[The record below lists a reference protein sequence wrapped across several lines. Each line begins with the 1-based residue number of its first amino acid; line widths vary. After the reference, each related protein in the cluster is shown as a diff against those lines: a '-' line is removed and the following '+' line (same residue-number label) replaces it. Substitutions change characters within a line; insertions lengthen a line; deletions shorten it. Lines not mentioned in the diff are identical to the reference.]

1 MAYLI
6 LASRTVGIWDIE
18 LDMARLGHFHV
29 TCDRLDIACHALRRM
44 GPAQATIE
52 IPTEV
57 LYTVIPTISH
67 IICKIEN
74 SIKHV
79 YSYSRKDCRYGEKR

>member
-18 LDMARLGHFHV
+18 LDLARLGHFHV
-29 TCDRLDIACHALRRM
+29 TCNHLHAACHALRRM

-57 LYTVIPTISH
+57 LYAVIPTISH

-74 SIKHV
+74 SIKYV
-79 YSYSRKDCRYGEKR
+79 YSYGLKDCWYGTR